1 MKWDIQH
8 IFYFFYFFLTD
19 GDDDYDFDGSC
30 DNYGDSDDV
39 QMTTVMMMW

>member
-8 IFYFFYFFLTD
+8 ISIFLLFLTD
-19 GDDDYDFDGSC
+19 GDDNYDFDGSS
-30 DNYGDSDDV
+30 DNNGDSDDV